1 MAERKKAEAEGR
13 MAPPPEPFA
22 DRNTNPNAYTI
33 NGGRRDDDPQ
43 PQVLAAEAFARDGSV
58 TIEVTN
64 INHVDNTAYCSQR
77 LMEIAPPRGS
87 QATSSSYTKT
97 RVMIGGVSDINAF
110 AKLID
115 FGEVTK
121 IDDYLRIIYVK
132 ARDDR
137 MPQIL
142 PKVSTKSDDPHFY
155 RDNLA
160 NLTHWQPT
168 LRLNAIKELK
178 KHLPEDAQL
187 REKILQAIAIRATDV
202 DRNVV
207 MAATSD
213 GETVSSSNV
222 ASKSGFSFSFGNSV
236 VQTEK
241 LPARKQPET
250 PLVETTVAGVVLE
263 PKEILD
269 GKVKLLIPKEFS
281 VMSAEMLEVKYPAA
295 QRPTLV
301 FTNEQGT
308 VNLAINHTKNKAT
321 AASIPVFHRQTEA
334 MMRRQI
340 AAENWLASEMIT
352 LDELIWFRLDFR
364 TPAVDTT
371 IRNITL
377 GTSLENRMLL
387 VSFNTATAEEEV
399 WLPIG
404 QQMIQSLRLSR

>member
-1 MAERKKAEAEGR
+1 
-13 MAPPPEPFA
+13 
-22 DRNTNPNAYTI
+22 
-33 NGGRRDDDPQ
+33 
-43 PQVLAAEAFARDGSV
+43 
-58 TIEVTN
+58 
-64 INHVDNTAYCSQR
+64 
-77 LMEIAPPRGS
+77 
-87 QATSSSYTKT
+87 
-97 RVMIGGVSDINAF
+97 MIGGVSDINAF

-160 NLTHWQPT
+160 NLTHWHPT

-178 KHLPEDAQL
+178 KQLPEDAQL
-187 REKILQAIAIRATDV
+187 REKVLQAIAIRATDV

-213 GETVSSSNV
+213 GETVSSSNL
-222 ASKSGFSFSFGNSV
+222 ASKSGFSFSFGDSAA
-236 VQTEK
+236 QPEK

-308 VNLAINHTKNKAT
+308 VNLAINHTKNKAN

-352 LDELIWFRLDFR
+352 LDELNWFRLDFR

>member
-1 MAERKKAEAEGR
+1 MS
-13 MAPPPEPFA
+13 PPAEPFV
-22 DRNTNPNAYTI
+22 DRNTNPKAYTVG
-33 NGGRRDDDPQ
+33 GGRRDDDPV
-43 PQVLAAEAFARDGSV
+43 PPVLPPEAYARDAIVSV
-58 TIEVTN
+58 TVEVTG
-64 INHVDNTAYCSQR
+64 INHVDNAEYCAQR
-77 LMEIAPPRGS
+77 LMEIAPPRGN
-87 QATSSSYTKT
+87 QATNSHLTTT
-97 RVMIGGVSDINAF
+97 RVMIGGVSDLNAF

-142 PKVSTKSDDPHFY
+142 PKVSTKPDDPHFY

-160 NLTHWQPT
+160 SLTHWHPT

-236 VQTEK
+236 AQPEK
-241 LPARKQPET
+241 LPARKQPEI

-281 VMSAEMLEVKYPAA
+281 VMSADMLEVKYPDA

-301 FTNEQGT
+301 FTNEKGT
-308 VNLAINHTKNKAT
+308 VNLAFNHTKNKAT
-321 AASIPVFHRQTEA
+321 AAAIPVFHRQTEA

-352 LDELIWFRLDFR
+352 LDELNWFRLDFR

-377 GTSLENRMLL
+377 GTSLENRILL
-387 VSFNTATAEEEV
+387 VSFNTTTAEEEA

-404 QQMIQSLRLSR
+404 QQMIQSLRISR